1 MTAAAASITPLWLD
15 VDPGHDDA
23 FAILLAAHNPHVR
36 LLGVSTV
43 HGNASLEHTTQNG
56 LSILEAIG
64 RREIPLYPGASK
76 PLERDAV
83 HAASIH
89 GESGLDGTTIMP
101 KPVRAAVRDV
111 DCVEAMYKA
120 LIATPPKSAWLV
132 ATGTLTN
139 AARVINEHP
148 ELAEHLKGFSIM
160 GGAIGGGFTDA
171 PLGKVAG
178 EGERFG
184 NWTPYAEFNIYVS
197 LPQICCQVVVPE
209 CPTSLPLL
217 KFSSKSATQ
226 KNLTTSQCDPEA
238 AQFLLTHPVIA
249 PKTTIMPLDVTH
261 QCLGTPSVQTKLLG
275 LPNGIPARD
284 AASKPLPTPVR
295 ALFHEIMTFFAKTY
309 AEEFALTAGPPLHD
323 PLAVAATFAP
333 DIFDDRGERFSV
345 RVVTEGEHRAD
356 PALNLAD
363 AQAVG
368 QLGRTLVEKVEGD
381 GVRIPRTLDV
391 ERFWG
396 LIDAALAE
404 AEKASPLPG
413 LTADWWKTRF

>member
-1 MTAAAASITPLWLD
+1 MAAETASITPLWLD

-23 FAILLAAHNPHVR
+23 FAILLAAHNPHVH

-64 RREIPLYPGASK
+64 RRDIPLYPGASK
-76 PLERDAV
+76 PLVRDAV

-120 LIATPPKSAWLV
+120 LIATPPQTAWLV

-139 AARVINEHP
+139 AARVVKEHP
-148 ELAEHLKGFSIM
+148 DLAGHLKGFSYM

-184 NWTPYAEFNIYVS
+184 NWTPYAEFN
-197 LPQICCQVVVPE
+197 
-209 CPTSLPLL
+209 
-217 KFSSKSATQ
+217 
-226 KNLTTSQCDPEA
+226 CDPEA
-238 AQFLLTHPVIA
+238 AQFLLTHPIIA

-261 QCLGTPSVQTKLLG
+261 QCLGTPAVQTKLLG
-275 LPNGIPARD
+275 LPADSSPP
-284 AASKPLPTPVR
+284 SPETPLPTPIR

-323 PLAVAATFAP
+323 PLAVATTFAP
-333 DIFDDRGERFSV
+333 EIFGDSGGERFSV
-345 RVVTEGEHRAD
+345 AVVTEGQHRAD

-363 AQAVG
+363 AEAVG
-368 QLGRTLVEKVEGD
+368 QLGRTLATKAEEGQ
-381 GVRIPRTLDV
+381 GVRIPRSLDV
-391 ERFWG
+391 DRFWD
-396 LIDAALAE
+396 LIDDALAR
-404 AEKASPLPG
+404 AEKTSPLPA
-413 LTADWWKTRF
+413 LTADWWKTRV

>member
-1 MTAAAASITPLWLD
+1 MAADTASITPLWLD

-23 FAILLAAHNPHVR
+23 FAILLAAHNPHVH

-64 RREIPLYPGASK
+64 RRDIPLYPGASK
-76 PLERDAV
+76 PLVRDAV

-120 LIATPPKSAWLV
+120 LIATPPQTAWLV

-139 AARVINEHP
+139 AARVVKEHP
-148 ELAEHLKGFSIM
+148 DLAGHLKGFSYM

-184 NWTPYAEFNIYVS
+184 NWTPYAEFNIY
-197 LPQICCQVVVPE
+197 
-209 CPTSLPLL
+209 
-217 KFSSKSATQ
+217 
-226 KNLTTSQCDPEA
+226 CDPEA
-238 AQFLLTHPVIA
+238 AQFLLTHPIIA

-261 QCLGTPSVQTKLLG
+261 QCLGTPAVQTKLLG
-275 LPNGIPARD
+275 LPADSSSP
-284 AASKPLPTPVR
+284 SPEKPLPTPIR

-323 PLAVAATFAP
+323 PLAVATTFAP
-333 DIFDDRGERFSV
+333 EIFGDSGGERFSV
-345 RVVTEGEHRAD
+345 AVVTEGQHRAD

-363 AQAVG
+363 AEAVG
-368 QLGRTLVEKVEGD
+368 QLGRTLATKAEEGE
-381 GVRIPRTLDV
+381 GVRIPRSLDV
-391 ERFWG
+391 DRFWD
-396 LIDAALAE
+396 LIDDALAR
-404 AEKASPLPG
+404 AEKTSPLPA
-413 LTADWWKTRF
+413 LTADWWKTRV